1 MKLPILALSSVL
13 LCPWTTRA
21 ADFTGP
27 QFNLS
32 WSKAKT
38 TWTGGGLYNLS
49 TGSGPNG
56 AVADS
61 KHIGWQ
67 PMLGMAYGWALGPY
81 FVGWVGLDVAGS
93 RTLTGASVSS
103 DTGGPY
109 SLDIRRRRDAYV
121 AIGDRIGKNT
131 LQYLRYG
138 QSVFSFGDAVDAS
151 TGAALGGDL
160 NRHGQLLGVGLR
172 YRPDDNSRLSY
183 TLDYSTIR
191 AQERVLSQPNG
202 TLGYA
207 SKVKVQA
214 LTLSVSYAF

>member
-1 MKLPILALSSVL
+1 MKLPILALSALL
-13 LCPWTTRA
+13 LCPWTTHA

-27 QFNLS
+27 QFNLGLS
-32 WSKAKT
+32 QAKT
-38 TWTGGGLYNLS
+38 TWTGGGLYNLG

-61 KHIGWQ
+61 KHIGLQ
-67 PMLGMAYGWALGPY
+67 PMLGMSYGWSLGRY
-81 FVGWVGLDVAGS
+81 FVGWIGLDVAGS
-93 RTLTGASVSS
+93 RALSDASVSS
-103 DTGGPY
+103 NTGGPY
-109 SLDIRRRRDAYV
+109 SLDIQRRRDAYV

-138 QSVFSFGDAVDAS
+138 QSVFSFGDAVDGATGS
-151 TGAALGGDL
+151 TLGGDL

-172 YRPDDNSRLSY
+172 YRPDDNTRLSY

-191 AQERVLSQPNG
+191 TQERVLTQPNG

-214 LTLSVSYAF
+214 LTLSVAYAF